1 MKMTELI
8 QLPSLISKLRNRS
21 LPIRTA
27 YKFTKLANI
36 VETEAIFYQE
46 QFTKIIQDYG
56 QQDENG
62 YVFSEDGSTI
72 AIIPGKEE
80 ECKQKINELQSIEV
94 EASGITFTLEELENL
109 DLTMSELQILFPLI
123 TE

>member
-8 QLPSLISKLRNRS
+8 QLPSLISKLRNRN

-36 VETEAIFYQE
+36 VESEAIFYQE
-46 QFTKIIQDYG
+46 QFTKIVQDYG
-56 QQDENG
+56 RQDENG

-72 AIIPGKEE
+72 AIISGKEE
-80 ECKQKINELQSIEV
+80 ECKEKINELQSIEV
-94 EASGITFTLEELENL
+94 ETPGITFTLEELENL
-109 DLTMSELQILFPLI
+109 NLTVSELQVLFPLI

>member
-8 QLPSLISKLRNRS
+8 QLPSLISKLRNRN

-27 YKFTKLANI
+27 YKFTKLATI
-36 VETEAIFYQE
+36 VENEAKFYQE
-46 QFTKIIQDYG
+46 HFTKIVQDYG

-80 ECKQKINELQSIEV
+80 ECKQKISELQSIEIETPGV
-94 EASGITFTLEELENL
+94 TFTLEELENL
-109 DLTMSELQILFPLI
+109 DLTMSELQVLFPLI